1 MKKKLRIYISYSKNN
16 TNKAVLNNIS
26 TVLEK
31 QGYEVVYW
39 IESENY
45 TTTKLDFSDIV
56 LFIGKSERFYTGPG
70 NEYHE
75 YLSKGQFTELERC
88 INNNKKIL
96 FFDAIYGGNLQEQTI
111 KVRELSKVHTIP
123 YITNS
128 NDWKAKYGKAVSISK
143 IGEHNHMNHI
153 NYILDSWFTSHD
165 TSTTGRNKKL
175 LLIK

>member
-45 TTTKLDFSDIV
+45 TTTKLDFSDVV
-56 LFIGKSERFYTGPG
+56 LFIGKSSIVYTGKG
-70 NEYHE
+70 GDYYDE

-88 INNNKKIL
+88 IKNNKKVL
-96 FFDAIYGGNLQEQTI
+96 FFDAIYGGNLQEQSI
-111 KVRELSKVHTIP
+111 NVRQLRNNNPCIA
-123 YITNS
+123 NS
-128 NDWKAKYGKAVSISK
+128 NDWKGEYGVAESIFV
-143 IGEHNHMNHI
+143 HNRYTEETRLHN
-153 NYILDSWFTSHD
+153 ILDSWFTSHS

>member
-16 TNKAVLNNIS
+16 TNKAVLSNIS

-31 QGYEVVYW
+31 QGYEVIYW

-45 TTTKLDFSDIV
+45 TTTKLDFSDVV
-56 LFIGKSERFYTGPG
+56 LFIGKNEIFYTGPG

-88 INNNKKIL
+88 IKNNKKVL
-96 FFDAIYGGNLQEQTI
+96 FFDAIYGGNLQKQHVYCKQLRLNFTPIVMNNDDWKGEYGVAESLYTCDQYSTNNN
-111 KVRELSKVHTIP
+111 
-123 YITNS
+123 ITN
-128 NDWKAKYGKAVSISK
+128 
-143 IGEHNHMNHI
+143 
-153 NYILDSWFTSHD
+153 ILDSWFTSHD